1 MGCTSSVSVPE
12 RRIVLLG
19 KSGDGK
25 SSAGNTILR
34 ENIFTTKASASN
46 ARVDYQRGE
55 RKVYG
60 KKITVIDTP
69 GVFDADRDEET
80 TKSEIVKSLIECA
93 PAVDAVII
101 VLKVGRYTKHEN
113 EVVQN
118 LLNTLKDKRVLK
130 HTVILLTHGEQLEG
144 KAIEEF
150 MKGCSELQVLVAKC
164 GGRCHVIDNK
174 YWNKHKRGEKSNRV
188 QVKKLLETIE
198 ELVKENGCY
207 TNQLL
212 QKVEE
217 QIQEEVKNMTEDNV
231 HPGVQQEKA
240 KKIVHN
246 KIMKGLLGGVAGA
259 LCSISVL
266 IPSLLSFLNLYSS
279 LNATLAAAGLGATGL
294 AAGVFGV
301 VGVVG
306 GVLGAFTGWRVTQE
320 SESGTDAIANASMN
334 A

>member
-1 MGCTSSVSVPE
+1 MGCACSVSVAE

-25 SSAGNTILR
+25 SSAGNTVLR
-34 ENIFTTKASASN
+34 KNIFTTKASASN

-69 GVFDADRDEET
+69 GVFDADRDEKT

-93 PAVDAVII
+93 PVVDAVII

-130 HTVILLTHGEQLEG
+130 HTVILFTHGEQLEG
-144 KAIEEF
+144 KTIEEF
-150 MKGCSELQVLVAKC
+150 MKGCSELQALVAKC

-174 YWNKHKRGEKSNRV
+174 YWNKRKRGKKSNRV
-188 QVKKLLETIE
+188 QVKKLLETID
-198 ELVKENGCY
+198 ELVKENGRY
-207 TNQLL
+207 TNELL

-217 QIQEEVKNMTEDNV
+217 HIQEEVKNMTEDNV
-231 HPGVQQEKA
+231 HPKVQQEKA

-246 KIMKGLLGGVAGA
+246 KIMSGLLGGIVGA
-259 LCSISVL
+259 VGSISVL
-266 IPSLLSFLNLYSS
+266 LPPLLSVLNLYP
-279 LNATLAAAGLGATGL
+279 TLTAALAVVGLPTGL
-294 AAGVFGV
+294 AAGVY
-301 VGVVG
+301 
-306 GVLGAFTGWRVTQE
+306 GVLGAVGGVFGAITGW
-320 SESGTDAIANASMN
+320 NAAEDS
-334 A
+334 